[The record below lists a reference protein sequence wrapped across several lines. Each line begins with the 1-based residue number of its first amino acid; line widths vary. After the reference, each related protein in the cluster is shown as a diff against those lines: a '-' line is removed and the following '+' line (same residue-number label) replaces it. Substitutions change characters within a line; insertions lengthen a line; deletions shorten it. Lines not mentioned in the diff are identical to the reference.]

1 MWLKAKPLP
10 ALGRAGPVC
19 DQDAITVFACPEEER
34 IIIFVFEDTGTH
46 EITLGEI
53 NIPDIPANYLA
64 FSESE
69 CEYGVVVGMPSEEF
83 RRIMRHLRDS
93 GSYKINVT
101 RAEVETL
108 TAGPDKNG
116 DCIIWGVETSL
127 IICELNLICM
137 DEYIEASELTTGLI
151 WIFKSSYWPDMLNFP
166 MGSPGYNV
174 LSDVVFAVSC
184 GRGVNCPHPMVSCPR
199 PVTSLS
205 F

>member
-1 MWLKAKPLP
+1 MTLLSS
-10 ALGRAGPVC
+10 PVPRKRGSSSSSSK
-19 DQDAITVFACPEEER
+19 ILTR
-34 IIIFVFEDTGTH
+34 TH

-127 IICELNLICM
+127 VICELNLICM

-166 MGSPGYNV
+166 MGSPV
-174 LSDVVFAVSC
+174 
-184 GRGVNCPHPMVSCPR
+184 
-199 PVTSLS
+199 
-205 F
+205 